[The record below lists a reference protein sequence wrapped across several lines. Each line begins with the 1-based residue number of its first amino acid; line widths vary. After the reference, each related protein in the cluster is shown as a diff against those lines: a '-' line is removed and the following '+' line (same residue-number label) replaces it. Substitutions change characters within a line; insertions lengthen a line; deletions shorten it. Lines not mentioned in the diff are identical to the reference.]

1 MDLTQNMTGRNCS
14 LFVVFSIWHEK
25 HDLENVSVFSDRPS
39 LHIVL
44 GSFSFFMVIL
54 GCFVICFVYLQLWLR
69 SRFIMP
75 LADIFDFKLCFA
87 SCKYAFAFL
96 FYAGTI

>member
-39 LHIVL
+39 SHIVL
-44 GSFSFFMVIL
+44 GSFFFYGYPWLFCHMFCISTVMVKEQ
-54 GCFVICFVYLQLWLR
+54 VYHAI
-69 SRFIMP
+69 SRYI
-75 LADIFDFKLCFA
+75 
-87 SCKYAFAFL
+87 
-96 FYAGTI
+96 